1 MSLNCQIKNVEEWKA
16 TVDAI
21 SVIVEDAMFIVNH
34 DGISFRGTDP
44 SHIALLDITFPKS
57 SFEKFEA
64 TTSFFGIR
72 IDDLKNVINSAGN
85 NDIIDLKID
94 DKNLQ
99 VSISGSL
106 KMDYKM
112 SVLNKSDTNIPVPK
126 CTYKSKISIQPSTLT
141 RIVTNLE
148 KISDSVSISSSTK
161 KVEFSGKG
169 DSGDVKINIDTKN
182 PDLLHLDSPEGINSI
197 YSLEYMAKVIR
208 SIGKVSRT
216 VNIEYDTQK
225 PIRLDFEMPSTTKIQ
240 YYLAPRVQ

>member
-1 MSLNCQIKNVEEWKA
+1 MSLHCQIKNVEEWKA
-16 TVDAI
+16 TIDAI

-94 DKNLQ
+94 DKNMQ

-106 KMDYKM
+106 KMDYKLG
-112 SVLNKSDTNIPVPK
+112 VLNKLDTNIPVPK
-126 CTYKSKISIQPSTLT
+126 CTYKSKISIHPSTLT
-141 RIVTNLE
+141 RIFTNLE
-148 KISDSVSISSSTK
+148 KISDSVSINSSTK

-169 DSGDVKINIDTKN
+169 NSGDVKINIDAKN
-182 PDLLHLDSPEGINSI
+182 PDLIHLDSPEGINSI

-208 SIGKVSRT
+208 SIGKASKT
-216 VNIEYDTQK
+216 VNIEYDTEK